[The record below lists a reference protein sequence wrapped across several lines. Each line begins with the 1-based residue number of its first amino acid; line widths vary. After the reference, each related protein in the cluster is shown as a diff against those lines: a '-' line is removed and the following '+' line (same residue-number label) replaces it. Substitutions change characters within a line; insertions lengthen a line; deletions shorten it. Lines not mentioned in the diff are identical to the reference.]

1 VTFPGFNAE
10 ASLYQSNEH
19 YRLTSGDFALKTAEI
34 TAEASVD
41 SRTSRC
47 YRNGVPIQEDRS
59 INPALQFCPPRCVS
73 DCVTNCRRDGLS
85 LSFCHRLCL
94 SDCST
99 YSSLPLSCGPCINQ
113 RQSCTLCGGQTV
125 TELCCDVR
133 CGDGCCPDATD
144 SCCAGVGC
152 CPSGCIC
159 ITLPF
164 VDPYCFCPFG
174 LFGSAEDR
182 ASPGFPGV
190 VPLKPL
196 VIREGAS

>member
-1 VTFPGFNAE
+1 MKMAGF
-10 ASLYQSNEH
+10 
-19 YRLTSGDFALKTAEI
+19 
-34 TAEASVD
+34 TAEASVY
-41 SRTSRC
+41 RTTGR
-47 YRNGVPIQEDRS
+47 YYIGRAPVQDDRS
-59 INPALQFCPPRCVS
+59 IHPALQFCPHPVPPQFCPS
-73 DCVTNCRRDGLS
+73 KCINDCVANCLRDNPGS
-85 LSFCHRLCL
+85 KSFCNSLCEC
-94 SDCST
+94 DCST
-99 YSSLPLSCGPCINQ
+99 YSSLPLSCGPCVNQ

-144 SCCAGVGC
+144 SCCAGIGC

-174 LFGSAEDR
+174 LFGSAEER
-182 ASPGFPGV
+182 ASPGLPGV